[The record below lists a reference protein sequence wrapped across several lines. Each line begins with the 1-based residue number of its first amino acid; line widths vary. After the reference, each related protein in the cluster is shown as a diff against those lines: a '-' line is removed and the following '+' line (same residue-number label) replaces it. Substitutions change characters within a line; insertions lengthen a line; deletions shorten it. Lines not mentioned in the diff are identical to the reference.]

1 MTHPPLLAA
10 VFVAVC
16 TTLAVS
22 SDDTTNSETAPDIE
36 KATVDLT
43 DDLQD
48 TLQDSLTGELS
59 EALGELVNVGVGLA
73 LTVLDET
80 VSEDSLNAA
89 FEEAWTTQAE
99 QHDTNQDGGLS
110 RAEVSEMPHFKLDDD
125 GNELSDE
132 EFEALLDETF
142 ETMDLDED
150 GQITKEETQA
160 YFKSLTS
167 DLSELIESTK
177 NSLEV
182 DLPHLELVDSEDSF
196 NDSEIDQ

>member
-1 MTHPPLLAA
+1 MTQPQQLAA

-22 SDDTTNSETAPDIE
+22 PDDTTKSETALDIE

-43 DDLQD
+43 EDLQD

-59 EALGELVNVGVGLA
+59 EALGELVDVGVDLA
-73 LTVLDET
+73 LIVLDET

-99 QHDTNQDGGLS
+99 QHDTNQDGSLS
-110 RAEVSEMPHFKLDDD
+110 RDEASKMPHFKLDGD

-132 EFEALLDETF
+132 EIEALLDETF
-142 ETMDLDED
+142 ETMDLDKD
-150 GQITKEETQA
+150 GQITKEETQK
-160 YFKSLTS
+160 YFKSLTA
-167 DLSELIESTK
+167 DLNALIENTK
-177 NSLEV
+177 TSLEV
-182 DLPHLELVDSEDSF
+182 SLPHLDLVDSEDIF
-196 NDSEIDQ
+196 NDAESDQ